1 MKNKLN
7 IIPFESK
14 HTKSFHDLNIAWLE
28 KYFCVENHD
37 REVLE
42 NPQTYIIDN
51 GGYIFMIEYQNEI
64 IGTVALIN
72 EVEGFELS
80 KMAIEP
86 KYQGL
91 KFGQQL
97 MTYCINFAK
106 NNGWKEL
113 FLYSN
118 RSLKNA
124 IYIYKKVGFIE
135 APLIDS
141 PYSRGDIKMILDL
154 KSHKKSERD

>member
-1 MKNKLN
+1 MKEKLN
-7 IIPFESK
+7 IIPFEAK
-14 HTKSFHDLNIAWLE
+14 HTSQFHDLNIEWLE
-28 KYFCVENHD
+28 KYFYVEDHD

-51 GGYIFMIEYQNEI
+51 GGYIFMAEYQNKI

-72 EVEGFELS
+72 ENEGFELS
-80 KMAIEP
+80 KMAIDP

-97 MTYCINFAK
+97 MTFCIDFANHK
-106 NNGWKEL
+106 NWKEL
-113 FLYSN
+113 LLYSN
-118 RSLKNA
+118 TSLENA
-124 IYIYKKVGFIE
+124 IYIYRKYGFIE
-135 APLIDS
+135 VPFGGS
-141 PYSRGDIKMILDL
+141 PYSRGDIKMTLNL